1 MVDALSMKSLHMS
14 IMMVKELQL
23 IDEFRD
29 LNLAEKVRPK
39 SLYDRGA
46 TNPSNDLLHG
56 IEDPMTRSKTKR
68 VKQALQGL
76 ILKIKEKEDQ
86 CELRVAPN

>member
-29 LNLAEKVRPK
+29 LNLAEEV
-39 SLYDRGA
+39 
-46 TNPSNDLLHG
+46 
-56 IEDPMTRSKTKR
+56 
-68 VKQALQGL
+68 
-76 ILKIKEKEDQ
+76 
-86 CELRVAPN
+86 